1 MNKKQRQKIAGELV
15 KVARFLEGDTSKTAS
30 IKDKVDVSNYFPRA
44 LRNVN
49 RAKKTRDNW
58 WLMLEDFNVPMN
70 DVISGPWGG
79 KEIVNEDGDKVKMV
93 FSTDSLRMNADYI
106 KKFNWWPEYES
117 GVIEI
122 TLKVGNKPE
131 NHFYML
137 KRDFMEDFKSLQ
149 KEYGGSWSKVSSR
162 QVVSEELPTKRELE
176 HFYDYAMDFYGRG
189 GISEI
194 TKGGRPL
201 HKRDLIKATWNV
213 LTNKRHPW
221 GGGDSMDREAV
232 ASVLLSKYGYEWP
245 TTNASMVAK
254 KEERMDI
261 INRIV
266 KNRQHE
272 KVEGMIVDL
281 YTVEGMI
288 VDLYT
293 ASLLKQVYDGVNRDL
308 QKKIDKG
315 SLKKFVDVAY
325 KLTK

>member
-232 ASVLLSKYGYEWP
+232 ASVLL
-245 TTNASMVAK
+245 
-254 KEERMDI
+254 MDI

-272 KVEGMIVDL
+272 K
-281 YTVEGMI
+281 VEGMI